1 MLPETN
7 RALICSRVAP
17 AAQNIVIV
25 MAMMMPV
32 VPRSGW
38 SMSSRPIALM
48 MTMNGIRPCSK
59 RRRLSPRELSQ
70 AAR

>member
-1 MLPETN
+1 MLPETS
-7 RALICSRVAP
+7 RAPICRNVAP

-25 MAMMMPV
+25 IAMMMPV

-38 SMSSRPIALM
+38 SMSSSPIALM

-59 RRRLSPRELSQ
+59 LRRLSPRELSH